1 MSELFLVIDQGGQS
15 TRVAV
20 FDANGNIIA
29 QEKSPCATQIID
41 VNDHQKHIEQ
51 NPQEIL
57 NGIIDS
63 LEKIQLQLGNQ
74 VSNIKAAGFSGQGSS
89 LLCWNNKTGAPL
101 SQVLSWQDTRGKDYL
116 TQVPMTHQQVQ
127 QLTGLRFS
135 PHYGASKI
143 RWCLDNLDSVKLA
156 QQENQL
162 AIGPIVSFILWHL
175 TGRKNAVDPGHAQ
188 RTLLWNMDTA
198 NWEPQL
204 LNLFSIPQSALP
216 ECYLHQDNFGQ
227 LYLEN
232 HLIDFRVCARDQ
244 GASLFANAMPNKNTA
259 YINIGTGAFIQ
270 RISQDKNPPEG
281 LLISPLWISQHSVD
295 NLYAW
300 EATVNG
306 AAAAIAFIEQESG
319 LQITPEIIEQAL
331 SIPLGTED
339 YFINTQGG
347 LGAPFWRTDIESRFS
362 GLLSPLQQVAVWLES
377 IVFLLM
383 INLQKMNPDNG
394 LTQIQFSGGFSQSDK
409 FCQLL
414 ADLTSLPVSVSENP
428 EASLQ
433 GIAYLTANRP
443 ENWNCSIHTQLF
455 EPASNEGLLHKRF
468 ASWWLYMQKAL
479 ES

>member
-1 MSELFLVIDQGGQS
+1 MKDWVLVIDQGGQS

-20 FDANGNIIA
+20 FDSNGKIIV

-41 VNDHQKHIEQ
+41 IDDHQQHIEQ

-57 NGIIDS
+57 GGITDS

-89 LLCWNNKTGAPL
+89 LLCWNNKTGEPL
-101 SQVLSWQDTRGKDYL
+101 SPVLSWQDTRGKVYL
-116 TQVPMTHQQVQ
+116 DNIKMTHQQVQ
-127 QLTGLRFS
+127 QFTGLRFS

-143 RWCLDNLDSVKLA
+143 RWCLDNLESVKLA
-156 QQENQL
+156 QQNNQL
-162 AIGPIVSFILWHL
+162 TIGPIVSFILWHL
-175 TGRKNAVDPGHAQ
+175 AGRKNSVDPGHAQ
-188 RTLLWNMDTA
+188 RTLLWNIQSA
-198 NWEPQL
+198 NWDLQL
-204 LNLFSIPQSALP
+204 LQIFSIPQSVLP
-216 ECYLHQDNFGQ
+216 ECYLHQDNFGKIF
-227 LYLEN
+227 LG
-232 HLIDFRVCARDQ
+232 HHSVDFCVCARDQ
-244 GASLFANAMPNKNTA
+244 GASLFANTMPDKNTA

-270 RISQDKNPPEG
+270 RISQNKTPPEG
-281 LLISPLWISQHSVD
+281 LLISPLWISQNSDD

-306 AAAAIAFIEQESG
+306 SAAAIPFIEQESG
-319 LQITPEIIEQAL
+319 LKITPDIIEQAL
-331 SIPLGTED
+331 SISLGTED

-377 IVFLLM
+377 ILFLLT
-383 INLQKMNPDNG
+383 INLQRMNPDNS
-394 LTQIQFSGGFSQSDK
+394 LTKIQLSGGFSQSDK

-414 ADLTSLPVSVSENP
+414 ADLMRLPVSVNENP

-443 ENWNCSIHTQLF
+443 DLWNSLISNQLF
-455 EPASNEGLLHKRF
+455 TPVVQEGLLHKRF
-468 ASWWLYMQKAL
+468 ASWYLEMQKL
-479 ES
+479 LDV

>member
-1 MSELFLVIDQGGQS
+1 
-15 TRVAV
+15 
-20 FDANGNIIA
+20 
-29 QEKSPCATQIID
+29 
-41 VNDHQKHIEQ
+41 
-51 NPQEIL
+51 
-57 NGIIDS
+57 
-63 LEKIQLQLGNQ
+63 
-74 VSNIKAAGFSGQGSS
+74 
-89 LLCWNNKTGAPL
+89 
-101 SQVLSWQDTRGKDYL
+101 
-116 TQVPMTHQQVQ
+116 
-127 QLTGLRFS
+127 
-135 PHYGASKI
+135 
-143 RWCLDNLDSVKLA
+143 
-156 QQENQL
+156 
-162 AIGPIVSFILWHL
+162 
-175 TGRKNAVDPGHAQ
+175 
-188 RTLLWNMDTA
+188 
-198 NWEPQL
+198 
-204 LNLFSIPQSALP
+204 LNLFSIPQSLLP

-281 LLISPLWISQHSVD
+281 LLISPLWISQYSVD

-319 LQITPEIIEQAL
+319 LKITPEIIEQAL

-377 IVFLLM
+377 ILFLLM
-383 INLQKMNPDNG
+383 VNLQRMNSDNG
-394 LTQIQFSGGFSQSDK
+394 LTKIQLSGGFSQSDK

-414 ADLTSLPVSVSENP
+414 ADLSRLPVCVSENP

-443 ENWNCSIHTQLF
+443 ENWNCSTRTQFF
-455 EPASNEGLLHKRF
+455 EPTSNEGLLHRRF
-468 ASWWLYMQKAL
+468 ASWWLQMLKVL
-479 ES
+479 DL

>member
-20 FDANGNIIA
+20 FDLNGKIIA
-29 QEKSPCATQIID
+29 QEKSPCATQIIE
-41 VNDHQKHIEQ
+41 VGDHQQHIEQ

-57 NGIIDS
+57 QGILDS
-63 LEKIQLQLGNQ
+63 LGKIQHQLGNQ

-89 LLCWNNKTGAPL
+89 LLCWNNKTGEPL
-101 SQVLSWQDTRGKDYL
+101 SPVLSWQDTRGKAYL
-116 TQVPMTHQQVQ
+116 NDVKMTHQQVQ

-135 PHYGASKI
+135 PHYGVSKI
-143 RWCLDNLDSVKLA
+143 RWCLDNLPSVKSA
-156 QQENQL
+156 QETNQL
-162 AIGPIVSFILWHL
+162 AVGPIVSFILWHL
-175 TGRKNAVDPGHAQ
+175 AGHKNVVDPGHAQ
-188 RTLLWNMDTA
+188 RTLLWNIQST
-198 NWEPQL
+198 NWDLQL
-204 LNLFSIPQSALP
+204 LNLFSIPQSVLP
-216 ECYLHQDNFGQ
+216 ECYFHQDNFGK
-227 LYLEN
+227 LLLN
-232 HLIDFRVCARDQ
+232 HHPIDFRVCARDQ
-244 GASLFANAMPNKNTA
+244 GASLFANAMPDKNTA

-270 RISQDKNPPEG
+270 RISQDKTPPEG
-281 LLISPLWISQHSVD
+281 LLMSPLWITQNSED

-306 AAAAIAFIEQESG
+306 AAAAIAFIEQETG
-319 LQITPEIIEQAL
+319 LKITPEIIEQAL

-377 IVFLLM
+377 ILFLLM
-383 INLQKMNPDNG
+383 INLQRMNSDKG
-394 LTQIQFSGGFSQSDK
+394 LTRIQLSGGFSQSDK

-414 ADLTSLPVSVSENP
+414 ADLTRLPVSVSENP

-443 ENWNCSIHTQLF
+443 DNWSCVIKAQLF
-455 EPASNEGLLHKRF
+455 IPASEWLLHKRF
-468 ASWWLYMQKAL
+468 ASWLVAMSKA
-479 ES
+479 

>member
-1 MSELFLVIDQGGQS
+1 MSDLFLVVDQGGQS

-20 FDANGNIIA
+20 FDATGKIIV

-41 VNDHQKHIEQ
+41 IDDHQQHIEQ

-57 NGIIDS
+57 NGIVDS
-63 LEKIQLQLGNQ
+63 LDKIQLQLAAQ

-89 LLCWNNKTGAPL
+89 LLCWNNKTGEPL
-101 SQVLSWQDTRGKDYL
+101 SPVLSWQDTRGKVYL
-116 TQVPMTHQQVQ
+116 NDVKMTHQQVQ

-143 RWCLDNLDSVKLA
+143 RWCLDHLPSVKAA
-156 QQENQL
+156 QEDNQL

-175 TGRKNAVDPGHAQ
+175 AGRKNVVDPGHAQ
-188 RTLLWNMDTA
+188 RTLLWNIQSA
-198 NWEPQL
+198 NWDSQL
-204 LNLFSIPQSALP
+204 LNLFSIPHSVLP
-216 ECYLHQDNFGQ
+216 ECYLHQGNFGQ
-227 LYLEN
+227 LILN
-232 HLIDFRVCARDQ
+232 HHLIDFRVCARDQ
-244 GASLFANAMPNKNTA
+244 GASLFANAMPDRSRV

-270 RISQDKNPPEG
+270 RVSQDKNPPEG
-281 LLISPLWISQHSVD
+281 LLMSPLWITQNSKD

-319 LQITPEIIEQAL
+319 LKITPEIIEQAL

-362 GLLSPLQQVAVWLES
+362 GLQSPLQQVAVWLES
-377 IVFLLM
+377 ILFLLM

-394 LTQIQFSGGFSQSDK
+394 LTRIQLSGGFSQSDK

-414 ADLTSLPVSVSENP
+414 ADLTRLPVSVSENP

-443 ENWNCSIHTQLF
+443 ENWNCSISTQLF
-455 EPASNEGLLHKRF
+455 VPVASEGLLHKRF
-468 ASWWLYMQKAL
+468 TSWWLQMQKL
-479 ES
+479 LDL